1 MGNVFPIPNEILI
14 QIHKKTFNDF
24 WQNKSLEKNIFLQ
37 KEKGRLNIKEP
48 ETQDLSMRLKHI
60 LKVKDNENQPPW
72 TYSYLLFCLTEHIA
86 TYRLAKDI
94 TSDQII
100 NTSKTTTV
108 KTTNQKKPFL
118 LLCFN
123 I

>member
-1 MGNVFPIPNEILI
+1 MISG
-14 QIHKKTFNDF
+14 KT
-24 WQNKSLEKNIFLQ
+24 
-37 KEKGRLNIKEP
+37 KEP
-48 ETQDLSMRLKHI
+48 ETHDLSMRLKHI

-72 TYSYLLFCLTEHIA
+72 TCSYLLFCLAEHIT

-108 KTTNQKKPFL
+108 KTTNQKNPFCYYVL
-118 LLCFN
+118 
-123 I
+123 IY